1 MERPQRAREKDG
13 RISVED
19 LYSSV
24 QGLKRSLD
32 ARHVENVQHMD
43 ANTAQLREI
52 KEQLDELRDGF
63 PGGDPALHR
72 RYHEGLIRAAEER
85 RKFWF
90 EWRSH
95 MMRTG
100 SWAALAFLLYQFK
113 DYLRWFFSNI
123 NKG

>member
-1 MERPQRAREKDG
+1 MERPQRAKEKES

-24 QGLKRSLD
+24 QGLRRSLD

-52 KEQLDELRDGF
+52 KEQLDELREGF
-63 PGGDPALHR
+63 PAGDPGGHR
-72 RYHEGLIRAAEER
+72 RYHEELIRAAEER
-85 RKFWF
+85 RKFWQD
-90 EWRSH
+90 WRSH

-113 DYLRWFFSNI
+113 DYLRWIFSNI